1 MNPIMINETID
12 HHHHQSIIDDYSTFN
27 GNSSCYP
34 SYNNNIPNEY
44 NSMELS
50 SSTKSDNGSI
60 QSTVNNNNHH
70 LNDNSSLSLYEND
83 ISFDDCIDESLNDC
97 SNMSGSNLSGENC
110 YNNGVGGYSSSN
122 NNHNNNQCNNKKRK
136 ANNSKNYIGKQNL
149 FQEFQSNDVAKIRD
163 SENKYII
170 G

>member
-60 QSTVNNNNHH
+60 QSTVNNNHH